1 MHLSFTTLVDGISNP
16 ESLPV
21 APYAGAVGKA
31 LHAAFCRG
39 VSRQELLQLAARSR
53 LREHPTRAIRSH
65 GPREEAGQR
74 AASLPLGT
82 PRPHAKEDL
91 LEQVRVL
98 EYDDPLISSNVAD
111 NPHENGELAGV
122 ANPIDEQGAAGGIY
136 FRRWTVVD
144 SAPNSKTISA
154 TVNWTIK
161 GEAHA
166 VTLTTVKSGDI

>member
-1 MHLSFTTLVDGISNP
+1 MSGRKCFKNSAGFTLLEVLIALVILMVG
-16 ESLPV
+16 LL
-21 APYAGAVGKA
+21 GA
-31 LHAAFCRG
+31 L
-39 VSRQELLQLAARSR
+39 LLQTTAIQGNAFSRELQTGVVLA
-53 LREHPTRAIRSH
+53 
-65 GPREEAGQR
+65 
-74 AASLPLGT
+74 
-82 PRPHAKEDL
+82 EDL